1 MHGFLFALLL
11 PLLRHRSSIGTCPKG
26 ACGARY
32 TNIQNYSHIRVLLE
46 AKLCFFPR
54 ISYQASLES
63 KTSNPLF
70 CREGQRTLEGRGLGS
85 RRIKATGLGLWIL
98 ELLRDSWEDS
108 LATGGQKDFT
118 PLSALKCESSSLSQ
132 KFSESLLHTHL
143 WIGVVWGSERM
154 EIGCNVVWLV
164 QKKSLQTV
172 RQDNS

>member
-1 MHGFLFALLL
+1 MHGFLFALSL

-54 ISYQASLES
+54 IPYQASLES

-70 CREGQRTLEGRGLGS
+70 CREGQCTLEGGGLGS
-85 RRIKATGLGLWIL
+85 SRMKATGLGLWIL

-118 PLSALKCESSSLSQ
+118 PPSALKCKSSSLSQ
-132 KFSESLLHTHL
+132 KFSESLLRTHL
-143 WIGVVWGSERM
+143 WIEGVKEW
-154 EIGCNVVWLV
+154 
-164 QKKSLQTV
+164 K
-172 RQDNS
+172 